1 MSIPQR
7 GPNDR
12 PKKKTIGEFT
22 KEIIKPSEKDNEA
35 LKEIGIVLLDI
46 KANSLEEAEDSEP
59 PEENIDEW

>member
-22 KEIIKPSEKDNEA
+22 KPSEKDNEA